1 MASSENKSKIN
12 TTNTDI
18 DGVLALFDIRYK
30 EVGRQTTTLNASI
43 PKLRKL
49 MRKKFK
55 FIPKKIHQLMFYS
68 SVAIN

>member
-1 MASSENKSKIN
+1 MAFSHYYR
-12 TTNTDI
+12 
-18 DGVLALFDIRYK
+18 IRDK

-55 FIPKKIHQLMFYS
+55 FIPKKKFTNLIEMFYS
-68 SVAIN
+68 SVTIN